1 MPSLLHWPRQVLIA
15 ALSIK
20 HIIYNVLFITLFSA
34 GVNKRLQQIW
44 EYSVEQHV
52 SSLEESQR
60 LRWLSQELQQ
70 IRPWCR
76 GEKASGVGYLLFTDA
91 IIHITKLQGDRQP
104 FTFTEVRGGVS
115 SSAEK
120 FWKPQ
125 LNSEH
130 GQQSTSAKGPGAT
143 LQMPEMVP
151 SSPPSLAQRKRAGWS
166 GRCYFL
172 QLVPQCHHPVLQPSG
187 IWWAKEISSG
197 WNKSHRLV
205 RVKLHIQ
212 HGTAGN
218 GGRVGLKSEY
228 IWLHKG
234 ANLELTLLL

>member
-1 MPSLLHWPRQVLIA
+1 MAVTTSLLHWPRQAMIA

-20 HIIYNVLFITLFSA
+20 HFNYNVLFITLFSA

-44 EYSVEQHV
+44 EYSVVQHV

-76 GEKASGVGYLLFTDA
+76 GEKASGVGYLLFTDTV
-91 IIHITKLQGDRQP
+91 IHIAKLQGDRQP
-104 FTFTEVRGGVS
+104 FTFTEVQGSVN

-130 GQQSTSAKGPGAT
+130 SPGWASRTQVLKTLEPPCRCLKWSLLHPLPLPKGNEQDGLAGA
-143 LQMPEMVP
+143 
-151 SSPPSLAQRKRAGWS
+151 
-166 GRCYFL
+166 YFL

-197 WNKSHRLV
+197 WNESHSLV
-205 RVKLHIQ
+205 RVKLRIQ

-218 GGRVGLKSEY
+218 GGSVGLKSPSRS
-228 IWLHKG
+228 
-234 ANLELTLLL
+234 TSDCVP

>member
-1 MPSLLHWPRQVLIA
+1 MGWLPSLYWCHHSHHQAPRRPPTFHFYRSMRRHQQLRREVLEAPAKFRAWPRV
-15 ALSIK
+15 
-20 HIIYNVLFITLFSA
+20 
-34 GVNKRLQQIW
+34 
-44 EYSVEQHV
+44 
-52 SSLEESQR
+52 
-60 LRWLSQELQQ
+60 
-70 IRPWCR
+70 
-76 GEKASGVGYLLFTDA
+76 
-91 IIHITKLQGDRQP
+91 
-104 FTFTEVRGGVS
+104 
-115 SSAEK
+115 
-120 FWKPQ
+120 
-125 LNSEH
+125 
-130 GQQSTSAKGPGAT
+130 GQQNTSAKDPGAT

-218 GGRVGLKSEY
+218 SGRVGLKSP

-234 ANLELTLLL
+234 ANLEMTLLL